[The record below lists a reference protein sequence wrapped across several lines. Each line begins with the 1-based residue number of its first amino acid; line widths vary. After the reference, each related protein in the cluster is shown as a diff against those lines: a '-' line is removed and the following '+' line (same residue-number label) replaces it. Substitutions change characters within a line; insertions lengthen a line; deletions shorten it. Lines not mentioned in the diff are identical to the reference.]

1 MVGGP
6 QGRRRGRKP
15 LSAVLTTHDRRE
27 HESREATP
35 EALLRDA
42 MGMLD
47 RCGVTR
53 SAGWVSRTVR
63 AYLHRAAPKGYP
75 FGAYLLNRVQ
85 LNSEERARVRNDPAL
100 ASVLAYRDPTGE
112 TAVRRAMRGGGSDG

>member
-1 MVGGP
+1 MTD
-6 QGRRRGRKP
+6 
-15 LSAVLTTHDRRE
+15 VLTTHVRRD

-53 SAGWVSRTVR
+53 SPGWVQRTVR

-85 LNSEERARVRNDPAL
+85 LNAEERARLRNDPAL
-100 ASVLAYRDPTGE
+100 ASMLAYADPTGE
-112 TAVRRAMRGGGSDG
+112 TAVRHVMRGGGADG